1 MEWQRP
7 DVVPAL
13 NIHETAIFK
22 AVAVRYQCTM
32 IVERWEVKEMSHHI
46 AYLTT
51 LTEVL
56 GQIEGKGMQSYLDRH
71 PELSKSS

>member
-13 NIHETAIFK
+13 NINETAIFK
-22 AVAVRYQCTM
+22 AVAVRHQCTM
-32 IVERWEVKEMSHHI
+32 ILERWEVKEMSHNI